1 MNITF
6 NDKEPI
12 YSQVINHIKKLLVS
26 EKLKGGDKLA
36 SVRELSQSLKVNP
49 NTIQR
54 AYSELERESL
64 AFTMRGKG
72 KFITEDEEL
81 INKLKKTM
89 AEDVLMSFISEM
101 TELGFTSKDIIA
113 MVSEIISKE
122 E

>member
-1 MNITF
+1 MNIIF

-12 YSQVINHIKKLLVS
+12 YAQIVNYIKKLLVS
-26 EKLKGGDKLA
+26 GELKGGDKLA

-72 KFITEDEEL
+72 KFITEDKAL
-81 INKLKKTM
+81 INKLKKNM
-89 AEDVLMSFISEM
+89 AGDVLMSFISEM
-101 TELGFTSKDIIA
+101 KELGFTSKDIIG
-113 MVSEIISKE
+113 MVSEMISE
-122 E
+122 EE